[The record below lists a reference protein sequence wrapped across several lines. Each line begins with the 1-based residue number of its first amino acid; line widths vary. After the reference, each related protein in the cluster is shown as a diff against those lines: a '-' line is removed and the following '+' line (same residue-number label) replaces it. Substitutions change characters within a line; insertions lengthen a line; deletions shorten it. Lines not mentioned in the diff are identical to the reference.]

1 MSMVSFLFPFCK
13 CLSPQRGHDLQVKIS
28 EMETYREILCRQ
40 IDTLQV
46 YFDTLAEANAQ
57 GEDNA
62 DLFPYQ

>member
-1 MSMVSFLFPFCK
+1 MEVSFLVSS
-13 CLSPQRGHDLQVKIS
+13 LLISSQRGHDLQAKLS

-57 GEDNA
+57 GEVVT
-62 DLFPYQ
+62 